1 VVNELDTRFAPV
13 ARALREAIIEHYANR
28 REPLDHPA
36 GLRTLD
42 TNSTLVAARGA
53 IVLGLLRR
61 SRGTPSLDGVDV
73 VDLGC
78 GFGGL
83 SLYLAVA
90 GARVVGVDPNA
101 ERFGVAE
108 RLAARFRLDARF
120 VQGWMEELR
129 LEDQAFDVAVMN
141 NSLCYLVARADRRR
155 AFGHALRVLRPGGW
169 LVIRDPAR
177 AAPLDPF
184 SGWPFVHQLPPR
196 LSRHIVRVGGA
207 QRSDVRLRSR
217 PAARRELRVAG
228 FDEVR
233 SWRIDEPRLRPR
245 RYQHLAARRPPLE
258 RLRRGPLP
266 RETESV
272 SRVEPGDILH

>member
-1 VVNELDTRFAPV
+1 MNELEMRFAPV
-13 ARALREAIIEHYANR
+13 SRALRGAIIEHYAER

-61 SRGTPSLDGVDV
+61 SRGTASLDGVDV

-108 RLAARFRLDARF
+108 RLAARFGLDARF
-120 VQGWMEELR
+120 VQGWMEELP
-129 LEDQAFDVAVMN
+129 LDDQAFDVAVMN
-141 NSLCYLVARADRRR
+141 NSLCYLVGRADRRR
-155 AFGHALRVLRPGGW
+155 ALGHALRVLRPGGW

-184 SGWPFVHQLPPR
+184 SGLPLVHQLPRR
-196 LSRHIVRVGGA
+196 LARGVVRAAGRH
-207 QRSDVRLRSR
+207 RSDVRLRTR
-217 PAARRELRVAG
+217 PAARRELRAAG

-233 SWRIDEPRLRPR
+233 ARRIDEPRLRPR
-245 RYQHLAARRPPLE
+245 RYQHLAARRPPVE
-258 RLRRGPLP
+258 RLRRAPLP
-266 RETESV
+266 LEMESS
-272 SRVEPGDILH
+272 SRVELGVILY